1 MVSAVGSG
9 CAMQFYQPIGAQH
22 SWGCMPVNFIT
33 KIQEGNGEAVAGQQQ
48 VCSSNAENLINFLN
62 SPMPNLQE
70 GAEKT
75 KQITRR

>member
-48 VCSSNAENLINFLN
+48 VCSSYA
-62 SPMPNLQE
+62 
-70 GAEKT
+70 
-75 KQITRR
+75 

>member
-1 MVSAVGSG
+1 MVSADGSG

-33 KIQEGNGEAVAGQQQ
+33 KIQKGNVEAVVGQ
-48 VCSSNAENLINFLN
+48 
-62 SPMPNLQE
+62 PMPNLQE

>member
-1 MVSAVGSG
+1 MGEPAQNWFGMVSAVGSG

-33 KIQEGNGEAVAGQQQ
+33 KIQEGNGEAVAGQ
-48 VCSSNAENLINFLN
+48 
-62 SPMPNLQE
+62 PMPNLQE